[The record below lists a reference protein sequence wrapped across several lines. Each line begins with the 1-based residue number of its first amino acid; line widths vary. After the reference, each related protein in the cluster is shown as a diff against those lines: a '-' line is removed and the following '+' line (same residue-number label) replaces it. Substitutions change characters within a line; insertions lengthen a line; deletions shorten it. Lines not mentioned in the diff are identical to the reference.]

1 MESHYYA
8 VIMAGGGGTRLWP
21 LSRKE
26 SPKQLLPIINNKSLL
41 RIAVDRLDGL
51 FDFEHIYVV
60 TIREQLAKLRE
71 EVPEIPLKN
80 YLIEPMPKGT
90 ASVVGLAATY
100 LKKMDPDAVM
110 AILTADHVMGNT
122 GYFQELLS
130 NAKIIAQQGFLVT
143 LGIKPTFPAIGYGY
157 IEAGEEITEFNCFHV
172 KNFKEKPDLASAQ
185 AYLKSNSYFWNSGM
199 FIWKATSILSE
210 FKQQMPQLYGKL
222 ELINS
227 RIKKDFTFADIKD
240 IWETISP
247 QTIDYGIMEGASD
260 TAVLPVIGLDWKD
273 VGSWDSLQSI
283 LESDQDGVI
292 QLTDQLINIGSK
304 NILVKSTHEE
314 KLIAVIGVEDLVIVD
329 HDNTLL
335 ICKKGETQK
344 VRRVIEIIKEKGLD
358 QFR

>member
-1 MESHYYA
+1 MGSHFYA

-26 SPKQLLPIINNKSLL
+26 SPKQLLPIINNKSLF

-51 FDFEHIYVV
+51 FDFKHIYVV
-60 TIREQLAKLRE
+60 TIREQLEKLRDQ
-71 EVPEIPLKN
+71 VPEIPLKN

-100 LKKMDPDAVM
+100 LKKLDPDAVM

-122 GYFQELLS
+122 RYFQELLS
-130 NAKIIAQQGFLVT
+130 NAKIIAQKGFLVT
-143 LGIKPTFPAIGYGY
+143 LGIKPTFPATGYGY
-157 IEAGEEITEFNCFHV
+157 IEAGDEIKKLNCFHV
-172 KNFKEKPDLASAQ
+172 NKFIEKPDLASAKE
-185 AYLKSNSYFWNSGM
+185 YLNTNSYFWNSGM
-199 FIWKATSILSE
+199 FIWKVTSILNE
-210 FKQQMPQLYGKL
+210 FKQQMPELYGKL
-222 ELINS
+222 GIINS
-227 RIKKDFTFADIKD
+227 RIQEDFSFTDIKD

-247 QTIDYGIMEGASD
+247 QTIDYGIMEGASN
-260 TAVLPVIGLDWKD
+260 TAVLPAFGLDWKD

-283 LESDQDGVI
+283 LEPDQDGVI
-292 QLTDQLINIGSK
+292 QLIDQMINIDSK
-304 NILVKSTHEE
+304 NILVKSTIEG

-358 QFR
+358 QFS